1 MARNIDPLQSKKKHS
16 GAINMKCPAC
26 GAAELVTETRDM
38 AHTYR
43 SHSTLIRAVH
53 GAHCPACGE
62 SVLDAMESERVMA
75 QVQAFRAGV
84 DASMGNPA
92 Q

>member
-1 MARNIDPLQSKKKHS
+1 
-16 GAINMKCPAC
+16 MKCPAC
-26 GAAELVTETRDM
+26 GAAELVTETRDI

-43 SHSTLIRAVH
+43 NHSTLIRAVH

-62 SVLDAMESERVMA
+62 SVLAVMESDRVMA
-75 QVQAFRAGV
+75 QMHAFRAGV
-84 DASMGNPA
+84 DAYMGNPA